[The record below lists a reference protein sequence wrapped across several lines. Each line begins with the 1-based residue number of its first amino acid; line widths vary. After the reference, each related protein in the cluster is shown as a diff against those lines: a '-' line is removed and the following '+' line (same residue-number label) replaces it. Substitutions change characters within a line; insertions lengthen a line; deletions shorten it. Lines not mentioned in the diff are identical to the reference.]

1 MAEGAS
7 LRLHPFEELKTGLMS
22 ESDPE
27 LPDAVASSEG
37 AGSCRGPCGAA
48 SDADIPP
55 DVEEELSALIPVDEN
70 WEEPVMP
77 SDVEE
82 EDARMPLQPE
92 VPQ

>member
-1 MAEGAS
+1 
-7 LRLHPFEELKTGLMS
+7 MS
-22 ESDPE
+22 ESDLE

-48 SDADIPP
+48 SDVDVPP
-55 DVEEELSALIPVDEN
+55 DVEEELPALIPVDED

-82 EDARMPLQPE
+82 EDAGMPLQPE